1 MIFIDSDFII
11 DYLIGKE
18 NITTII
24 NDFQEDI
31 ATTEINVFEVMFGI
45 YLKQNVSQ
53 KQINSA
59 NEFFNNINIF
69 PFSANCGE
77 KSAEILSN
85 LIKQGKEI
93 DQNDCLIASV
103 ILENGYNKILTNNK
117 KHFERIEGLEL
128 V

>member
-11 DYLIGKE
+11 DYLRGEKS
-18 NITTII
+18 TVTII
-24 NDFQEDI
+24 NNIQEEI

-53 KQINSA
+53 RQINSA
-59 NEFFNNINIF
+59 NEFFNNLKVLSF
-69 PFSANCGE
+69 EQGCGK

-93 DQNDCLIASV
+93 NQNDCLISSI
-103 ILENGYNKILTNNK
+103 ILKNGYNRILTNNK
-117 KHFERIEGLEL
+117 KHFDRIRGLES

>member
-1 MIFIDSDFII
+1 MIFIDSDFIV
-11 DYLIGKE
+11 DYLRGKE
-18 NITTII
+18 NVITIV
-24 NDFQEDI
+24 NNLQEEI

-53 KQINSA
+53 RQIDLA
-59 NEFFNNINIF
+59 NEFFSNLKV
-69 PFSANCGE
+69 FSFGQDCG
-77 KSAEILSN
+77 KRTAQILSN

-103 ILENGYNKILTNNK
+103 ILGNGYNKILTNNK

-128 V
+128 I

>member
-1 MIFIDSDFII
+1 MIFIDSDSII
-11 DYLIGKE
+11 DYLRGKE
-18 NITTII
+18 NVTTVI
-24 NDFQEDI
+24 NNFQEEI

-59 NEFFNNINIF
+59 NEFFSNLKIF
-69 PFSANCGE
+69 SFSQGCGK
-77 KSAEILSN
+77 KSAEILSS

-93 DQNDCLIASV
+93 EQNDCLIASV
-103 ILENGYNKILTNNK
+103 ILGNSYSKILTNNK
-117 KHFERIEGLEL
+117 KHFDRIRGLES